1 MVIGLSEETLAQNL
15 VDYSSSSNAIEIKP
29 AAQANVEGEKVKEEE
44 KKPVY
49 IEPKPLTLP

>member
-29 AAQANVEGEKVKEEE
+29 AAQANAEEAKDKEEE

>member
-15 VDYSSSSNAIEIKP
+15 VDYSSSSNTIEIKP
-29 AAQANVEGEKVKEEE
+29 AAQANEEEVKVKEEE